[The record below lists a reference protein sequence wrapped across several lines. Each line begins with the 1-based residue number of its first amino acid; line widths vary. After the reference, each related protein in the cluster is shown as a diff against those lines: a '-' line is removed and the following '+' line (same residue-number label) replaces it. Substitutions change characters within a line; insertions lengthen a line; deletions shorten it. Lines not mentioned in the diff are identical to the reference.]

1 MVDKYCWAYILHRDR
16 LAVKSGNQEN
26 LLEGTSV
33 ACQIIGFGDQNSDTG
48 AGCRTRFRFNFT
60 PLSSPVENYLKLS
73 MIFGLRSWKAWTW
86 TKNTK
91 QFKKTKSFSSS
102 FCWQTDQLKP
112 KLNHLYVLGVF
123 SKSCPSI
130 SNKRVTATGCIWSV
144 VLNTRLRV
152 SREIAMSR
160 QMLSHWTLVLR
171 TSEMFG
177 LFHL

>member
-33 ACQIIGFGDQNSDTG
+33 ACQIIGFGDQNSDTRQRIW
-48 AGCRTRFRFNFT
+48 CRVQDAL
-60 PLSSPVENYLKLS
+60 PLQLYSSVIS
-73 MIFGLRSWKAWTW
+73 SRKAWFLGSGLGEPEHEQRIP
-86 TKNTK
+86 NNS
-91 QFKKTKSFSSS
+91 KKTKSFSSS
-102 FCWQTDQLKP
+102 FCRQTDQLKP